1 MSIEFSVILCT
12 RNRAHLL
19 RAALASLA
27 EIDYPADRCEIVI
40 VDNGSSDDTA
50 AVVRAASE
58 RAPLALRYVFEARP
72 GLSVARNRGAEE
84 AAGEYVSF
92 TDDDQLVDKAILR
105 EYRRV
110 VNRYG
115 ARVVQGSIELLF
127 PEGRP
132 AWIRSDLAAVLGQT
146 SELPEGPADIE
157 LYGGNMLFSR
167 DVLRAAGGF
176 REDLGK
182 GASGYCEDSELTE
195 RVRRLN
201 ESIVYAPSARV
212 FHVIGPDRSTPR
224 FFRHNSFEK
233 GLSQGLIAG
242 HSLPRVAASLMPS
255 LLSSAL
261 GAALFSVTGDQ
272 HRSIRA
278 QARAANLL
286 GRLVGR
292 ARRSLA

>member
-1 MSIEFSVILCT
+1 M
-12 RNRAHLL
+12 L
-19 RAALASLA
+19 RDALASLV

-50 AVVRAASE
+50 AVVRAAAD
-58 RAPLALRYVFEARP
+58 RAPLAVRYVHEARP
-72 GLSVARNRGAEE
+72 GLSIARNRGAEE
-84 AAGEYVSF
+84 AAGKYVSF

-110 VNRYG
+110 VDRYG
-115 ARVVQGSIELLF
+115 ARVVQGNIELLF

-132 AWIRSDLAAVLGQT
+132 AWLRGDLAAVLGQT
-146 SELPEGPADIE
+146 RELPEGPANID

-167 DVLRAAGGF
+167 ATLRAAGGF

-201 ESIVYAPSARV
+201 ERVIYAPTARV
-212 FHVIGPDRSTPR
+212 FHVIGPDRSTAR
-224 FFRHNSFEK
+224 FFRENSFEK
-233 GLSQGLIAG
+233 GVSQGFIADR
-242 HSLPRVAASLMPS
+242 SLLRVAVGFTPY

-261 GAALFSVTGDQ
+261 RAALFTVTGDQ
-272 HRSIRA
+272 HRSILA
-278 QARAANLL
+278 QARAANML
-286 GRLVGR
+286 GRLAGR
-292 ARRSLA
+292 ARRS